1 VELIFSMKIKV
12 KEVQRKIIEKGN
24 GNRVAEEEFLSILR
38 WIVPGTPLRAA
49 LDGALKVGKGALMV
63 VDNGNLTG
71 LLDGGFRINTKFT
84 AQKLIELT
92 KMDGAIIVSKDTKKI
107 NYANVLLTPS
117 SKIKTIE
124 TGTRHK
130 AAERTAKQAGT
141 LAIAIS
147 ERKNEITLYYKN
159 IRYPIIN
166 TDELLR
172 KANEHLQ
179 MLEKQ
184 RELFDAYSEK
194 LTRMD
199 LKNYFNL
206 NQAIQ
211 VIQKGK
217 LIQRI
222 STDLRKY
229 SVELGKEGTLLRI
242 RLKEIMIGVERETDI
257 IIRDYAKLDL
267 DQTKLVL
274 NALSYDEILD
284 ENIVCQILGYDN
296 PNAND
301 IIQGWHI
308 LTKTSLSESD
318 VELVIGKGE
327 NWKKIANVDEEY
339 FYELLGEEKAKT
351 LKEDIKKMK
360 ISYNI

>member
-1 VELIFSMKIKV
+1 METKIREIQK
-12 KEVQRKIIEKGN
+12 KIIEKN
-24 GNRVAEEEFLSILR
+24 GREKGVTEEEFLSILK
-38 WIVPGTPLRAA
+38 WIVPGTNLRAA
-49 LDGALKVGKGALMV
+49 LDGALKVGKGALIV
-63 VDNGNLTG
+63 IENENTLP

-84 AQKLIELT
+84 PQKLIELT
-92 KMDGAIIVSKDTKKI
+92 KMDGAIILGKDLKKI

-117 SKIKTIE
+117 SKIITNE

-130 AAERTAKQAGT
+130 AAERTAKQAET

-147 ERKNEITLYYKN
+147 ERKNEITLYYKT

-184 RELFDAYSEK
+184 RELFDANSEK
-194 LTRMD
+194 LTKMD

-206 NQAIQ
+206 SQAIQ

-222 STDLRKY
+222 ASDLKRY
-229 SVELGKEGTLLRI
+229 SVELGREGTLLRI
-242 RLKEIMIGVERETDI
+242 RLKEISLGIEKETDLVLK
-257 IIRDYAKLDL
+257 DYAKLDL
-267 DQTKLVL
+267 DQTRLVL
-274 NALSYDEILD
+274 NALTYDEILD
-284 ENIVCQILGYDN
+284 ESIICQILGYDN

-301 IIQGWHI
+301 TIPGWHI
-308 LTKTSLSESD
+308 LMKTSLSEEEIED
-318 VELVIGKGE
+318 LIKKVG
-327 NWKKIANVDEEY
+327 NWKEFSSSGEKFFSDI
-339 FYELLGEEKAKT
+339 LGEEKSKT
-351 LKEDIKKMK
+351 MREDLKKLRAGFRI
-360 ISYNI
+360 